1 MKDIE
6 KEVLR
11 LVIAGKSNQEISEEL
26 NYSVGSIKKFIRSLF
41 KFFKVRKR
49 VDLVRE
55 SMLFL
60 YFNK

>member
-1 MKDIE
+1 MNEIE

-11 LVIAGKSNQEISEEL
+11 LVIEGKSNYEIADEL
-26 NYSVGSIKKFIRSLF
+26 NYSVGSVKKFIRSLF